1 MAADRTDRPCFA
13 VERGGCV
20 DAGVYERLFACHPP
34 ADSSPKTVVDVPT
47 PSVGISTAGFFLL
60 DYHQTLRLTYS

>member
-1 MAADRTDRPCFA
+1 MVADKTDRPCFA

-20 DAGVYERLFACHPP
+20 DAGVHERLFACHPP
-34 ADSSPKTVVDVPT
+34 DSLPKTVVDVPM

-60 DYHQTLRLTYS
+60 DCHLTLRLTYS